1 MNGFST
7 EEDSRDG
14 PPAAPFYGQSCC
26 LIDDGDRCV
35 RPAGNASFSKRIQK
49 SISQKKLKLDIDKS
63 VSAASAGAAGRCRA
77 SRRGGRAGPSR
88 HRTAVPP
95 GRCGSARRVELPGG
109 RGGSRWRCG
118 LGLRGCV
125 RLTRCLR
132 TASACPQRSGKGRTC
147 LGLPGCSPGAE
158 PAFPCVSARLLK
170 HNVAK
175 TLNAVFGRR
184 VSKGT
189 CGEAKERAVSAWE
202 AGVLFP
208 LRSRVG
214 EAGAVR

>member
-77 SRRGGRAGPSR
+77 LRRGGRAGPSR

-109 RGGSRWRCG
+109 RGGSRWGWGR
-118 LGLRGCV
+118 V
-125 RLTRCLR
+125 RHTRCLR
-132 TASACPQRSGKGRTC
+132 TASARPQ
-147 LGLPGCSPGAE
+147 PY
-158 PAFPCVSARLLK
+158 SAREREGRAW
-170 HNVAK
+170 VDP
-175 TLNAVFGRR
+175 AVPR
-184 VSKGT
+184 VQS
-189 CGEAKERAVSAWE
+189 R
-202 AGVLFP
+202 LFP
-208 LRSRVG
+208 VALP
-214 EAGAVR
+214 AC